1 MWQEYQQVKRIEFY
15 SGMKA
20 DESPRRISTEEGEI
34 FVKRVIEQGRTMD
47 KTGEMG
53 MFFVF
58 EDTEERI
65 FKLISKG
72 GVWQIFLWS

>member
-1 MWQEYQQVKRIEFY
+1 MWQKYQRVKRVEFY

-20 DESPRRISTEEGEI
+20 DESPRRIYTEDGEI

-47 KTGEMG
+47 KTSEMS

-58 EDTEERI
+58 EDTEERV
-65 FKLISKG
+65 FKLVSKG

>member
-1 MWQEYQQVKRIEFY
+1 MWQEYQQVKRVEFY

-20 DESPRRISTEEGEI
+20 DESPRRISTEDGEI
-34 FVKRVIEQGRTMD
+34 FVKRMIEQGRTMD
-47 KTGEMG
+47 KTSEMS

-58 EDTEERI
+58 EDTEERV
-65 FKLISKG
+65 FKLVSKG

>member
-1 MWQEYQQVKRIEFY
+1 MWQKYQQVKRVEFY

-20 DESPRRISTEEGEI
+20 DESPRRISTEDGEI

-47 KTGEMG
+47 KTSEMS

-58 EDTEERI
+58 EDTEERV
-65 FKLISKG
+65 FKLVSKG

>member
-1 MWQEYQQVKRIEFY
+1 VKRVEFY

-20 DESPRRISTEEGEI
+20 NESPRRIFTEEGEI

-53 MFFVF
+53 MYFVF
-58 EDTEERI
+58 EDNEEKI
-65 FKLISKG
+65 LKLVSKG

>member
-1 MWQEYQQVKRIEFY
+1 MWQKYQQVKRVEFY

-20 DESPRRISTEEGEI
+20 DESPRRIYTEDGEI

-47 KTGEMG
+47 KTSEMS

-58 EDTEERI
+58 EDTEERV
-65 FKLISKG
+65 FKLVSKG

>member
-1 MWQEYQQVKRIEFY
+1 MWQEYHQVKRVEFY

-20 DESPRRISTEEGEI
+20 NESPRRIFTEEGEI

-53 MFFVF
+53 MHYVF
-58 EDTEERI
+58 EDNEEKI
-65 FKLISKG
+65 LKLVSKG

>member
-1 MWQEYQQVKRIEFY
+1 MWQEYQQVKRVEFY

-20 DESPRRISTEEGEI
+20 DESPRRISTEDGEI

-47 KTGEMG
+47 KTSEMS

-58 EDTEERI
+58 EDTEERV
-65 FKLISKG
+65 FKLVSKG